1 MGTKSERDN
10 ARFNARARHWGDTA
24 ARTLDGARHAE
35 QVGTLESRIDATE
48 TQPKTTESE
57 RDTARSKARAQSV
70 AMAAKKG
77 LDDLR
82 RAEGVGTTEGG
93 KISESESENS
103 NLTSEGD
110 MKTDDDAD
118 STE

>member
-1 MGTKSERDN
+1 MKELEAQLRNTESGRDN

-48 TQPKTTESE
+48 TQLRTTESE
-57 RDTARSKARAQSV
+57 RDAVRSKARAQSV
-70 AMAAKKG
+70 AMAAKKR
-77 LDDLR
+77 LDDSR

-93 KISESESENS
+93 KIDQLGLIGIRESR
-103 NLTSEGD
+103 
-110 MKTDDDAD
+110 
-118 STE
+118 